1 MIEITTFRLAPG
13 VDHEQFKAADR
24 RVQTQFA
31 YRQAGLLRRTTA
43 TGSDGDWVVISLWH
57 DEADVEAARQQW
69 DHDPNA
75 GEFLSFVDRT
85 TIRNQRFDTLD

>member
-13 VDHEQFKAADR
+13 ADDEEFKAADR

-43 TGSDGDWVVISLWH
+43 AGSDGDWAVISLWR
-57 DEADVEAARQQW
+57 DEADAEASRRRW
-69 DHDPNA
+69 DDDRDA

-85 TIRNQRFDTLD
+85 TIRSLRFETLD